1 VWKVD
6 GRERKWML
14 GCGVKNGQ
22 EWRRMM
28 RLESGWNCVDV
39 DGREAEVYRRLWIGR
54 EDGNE
59 NGIV

>member
-1 VWKVD
+1 
-6 GRERKWML
+6 ML